1 MFFIFIQLQI
11 VNFDDIRD
19 LYLFQILTT
28 FKSETTEFPSIVV
41 MEYVGQSSLQN
52 VLEEF
57 PHLLKSTFV
66 MRFIFLDLNL
76 NSFFSYPTD
85 NRSQLLKL
93 LALNLDVLVK
103 IMICLSS
110 LPLQL
115 IQVCSYLL
123 RSFKTVLI
131 SKIFPLLNLNY
142 FLVKRRGVN
151 LFKII

>member
-1 MFFIFIQLQI
+1 MYQTRYNLNTYSFWTFFSKFDLYLTSVVTKLYSLTRFLIFIQLQI

-93 LALNLDVLVK
+93 LALNLDVLV
-103 IMICLSS
+103 
-110 LPLQL
+110 
-115 IQVCSYLL
+115 
-123 RSFKTVLI
+123 
-131 SKIFPLLNLNY
+131 
-142 FLVKRRGVN
+142 
-151 LFKII
+151 